1 MTAGANHDEERIMAR
16 GLRSPG
22 PLLVV
27 KKRLRGIDAPRLRVI
42 VSTREAAEDLVNY
55 FEVRGAPAE
64 IDVAGE
70 DFHVIVDL
78 RTFKDV
84 D

>member
-1 MTAGANHDEERIMAR
+1 MTAGANHDEVRIMAR
-16 GLRSPG
+16 GLRPPG

-27 KKRLRGIDAPRLRVI
+27 KKRLKSIDAARLRVI
-42 VSTREAAEDLVNY
+42 VSNREAAEDLVNY
-55 FEVRGAPAE
+55 FEVRGAAAE

-70 DFHVIVDL
+70 DFHVVVDL
-78 RTFKDV
+78 RMFKDV